1 MLALLGGGGAAG
13 ICLDGRVGAF
23 GGVFT
28 KFLDGGGGTF
38 CGGVFAK
45 LLDKAAFAFFGGV
58 FGEVFAG
65 TFAFNM
71 AAFFDVVS
79 GASRTCKETQD
90 NLSVDVRR

>member
-13 ICLDGRVGAF
+13 NHIIGAF

-28 KFLDGGGGTF
+28 KFLDGGGGAF
-38 CGGVFAK
+38 CGGAFAK